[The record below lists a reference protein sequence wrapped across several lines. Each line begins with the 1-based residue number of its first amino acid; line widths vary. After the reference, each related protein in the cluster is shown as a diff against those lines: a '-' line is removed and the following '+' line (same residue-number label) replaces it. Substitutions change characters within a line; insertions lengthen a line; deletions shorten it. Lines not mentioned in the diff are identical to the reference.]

1 MPYIPQEERYWLDP
15 HIEHLAENIRL
26 RSVNDAKQ
34 FAGLLN
40 YTVSRLLAL
49 SLPEKRYWAMAL
61 GVGTLVCA
69 IFEFYRRYAAPYE
82 DGAIAKHGDL
92 KEYTT

>member
-1 MPYIPQEERYWLDP
+1 MPYIPQEQRAKVDK
-15 HIEHLAENIRL
+15 HIEKLADAL
-26 RSVNDAKQ
+26 RKEAELGNMAS
-34 FAGLLN
+34 AGLLN
-40 YTVSRLLAL
+40 YAVTRLLVRT
-49 SLPEKRYWAMAL
+49 LPARRYWAMAL

-82 DGAIAKHGDL
+82 DEAIETNGDI